1 RRPDV
6 LHGVWGPLP
15 DGRHGGRDI
24 PGSGLTVRDPGACL
38 RRPAALLPQV
48 GSGHGLR
55 ALGAGG
61 ELDLVVDFLARA
73 VLRLRVMANKPR
85 VYATALPL
93 SALPD
98 LQDLLAPFFAAKGQ
112 PRDNVVMV
120 RLGDEAVGR
129 LDDLV
134 EAGIFGSRSEAAA
147 FLVGAG
153 IHSQREF
160 FDS

>member
-1 RRPDV
+1 
-6 LHGVWGPLP
+6 
-15 DGRHGGRDI
+15 
-24 PGSGLTVRDPGACL
+24 
-38 RRPAALLPQV
+38 
-48 GSGHGLR
+48 
-55 ALGAGG
+55 
-61 ELDLVVDFLARA
+61 
-73 VLRLRVMANKPR
+73 MANKPR
-85 VYATALPL
+85 AYVTALPL

-160 FDS
+160 FDSIAAQASEIKRLRDSLRQAAREALGAAMPPLESEPEKPKKTRRPKSA